1 MKRFLQNLVLA
12 SAIAAGSLG
21 FQGEARAQYVEINPT
36 ALRSCRRDQSW
47 TFVGPSHCYRF
58 FQDEDTLH
66 VGIVT
71 LTHDGYIISQV
82 IGITP
87 GDVVLSEAKVI
98 FRDGTLVGQA
108 IIDVASGTIASGRGD
123 WASFHEDAWKARQ
136 LVAEYSG
143 YHGIY

>member
-1 MKRFLQNLVLA
+1 MKRFLQSLVLA
-12 SAIAAGSLG
+12 GAIAAGSLG
-21 FQGEARAQYVEINPT
+21 FQGDAQAQYVEINQT
-36 ALRSCRRDQSW
+36 AFRSCQRDQTW

-58 FQDEDTLH
+58 FQDGDTLH

-98 FRDGTLVGQA
+98 FRDGTVVAQA
-108 IIDVASGTIASGRGD
+108 IIDVASGTDVTRHQR

-136 LVAEYSG
+136 LVAEHSG
-143 YHGIY
+143 YYGIY